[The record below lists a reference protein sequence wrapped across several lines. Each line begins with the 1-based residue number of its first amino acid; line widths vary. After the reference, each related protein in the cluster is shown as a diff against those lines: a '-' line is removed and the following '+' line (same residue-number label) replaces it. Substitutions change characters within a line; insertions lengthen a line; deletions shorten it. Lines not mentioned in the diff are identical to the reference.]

1 MRSLL
6 KSHPKVPLEF
16 LYLETGCLPIKY
28 IISSRRTNFLK
39 TILSRDDEELTK
51 RILREQQC
59 HPSPG
64 DFVKLIKDDF
74 DVCDLTYNEDIIIM
88 SGKEQFK
95 KMINTN
101 LKRAAFKVLL
111 AKQQGHSKVRDIKYE
126 KFEVQPYLT
135 SREFSNDD
143 ASLLAALRSHT
154 VRGIRC
160 NIKTLYR
167 NKTQCPL
174 KCSPSSPQQDT
185 QEHLLVCSK
194 LVLNNVLACHNITH
208 NDIYGDI
215 EKQKMAVSVF
225 KEIINKR
232 NKLLDEKTQNTADLP
247 VGNHWT
253 LAHPSA
259 V

>member
-1 MRSLL
+1 MGYTNWVVELW
-6 KSHPKVPLEF
+6 
-16 LYLETGCLPIKY
+16 CLCF
-28 IISSRRTNFLK
+28 N
-39 TILSRDDEELTK
+39 ILF
-51 RILREQQC
+51 
-59 HPSPG
+59 PFP
-64 DFVKLIKDDF
+64 FVK
-74 DVCDLTYNEDIIIM
+74 V
-88 SGKEQFK
+88 
-95 KMINTN
+95 
-101 LKRAAFKVLL
+101 
-111 AKQQGHSKVRDIKYE
+111 QGHSCKIEMKYE
-126 KFEVQPYLT
+126 RNVQPYLK
-135 SREFSNDD
+135 SREFSNNN
-143 ASLLAALRSHT
+143 ASLHAALRSHT

-160 NIKTLYR
+160 NFKTLYR